1 MRLGSNVQQEHV
13 LHVHC
18 SAQGCVWDSDMA
30 EQHRNTIKKIK
41 KHNHHTLRSTQ
52 VGLWHSLSTLCLT
65 ASECRVAEKNNTC
78 MGKHMMWVETPLLI
92 R

>member
-1 MRLGSNVQQEHV
+1 M

-18 SAQGCVWDSDMA
+18 SAQICVWDSDMA
-30 EQHRNTIKKIK
+30 ERHRQKIK
-41 KHNHHTLRSTQ
+41 TTRNHTLRSTQ

-78 MGKHMMWVETPLLI
+78 MGKHMLWDETPTLI
-92 R
+92 S